1 MGYKLFVD
9 SDIVIDLFADR
20 EPHANPASEL
30 FELNEKGNVKLY
42 LSAVSI
48 NNIYYIVRR
57 FLGHKKTLE
66 VLETL
71 TEMTE
76 IVGTTKKEIIQAL
89 KNNFTYFED
98 SIQYFSALTIKDL
111 DAIITRNIKDYSNS
125 SIAVM
130 TPLHFLRMEEKTRAS
145 SRLAA
150 SGAVYR
156 SEKIVV

>member
-1 MGYKLFVD
+1 MEYKLFVD
-9 SDIVIDLFADR
+9 SDVVIDFFTDR

-30 FELNEKGNVKLY
+30 FELNEQGTVRLY

-66 VLETL
+66 VVEAL

-89 KNNFTYFED
+89 KNNFTDYED
-98 SIQYFSALTIKDL
+98 SIQYSSALMIKDL
-111 DAIITRNIKDYSNS
+111 DAIITRNVKHYRNS

-130 TPLHFLRMEEKTRAS
+130 TPLNFLKMKDRNEN
-145 SRLAA
+145 
-150 SGAVYR
+150 
-156 SEKIVV
+156 